1 MSIDS
6 TRARPVATERR
17 LSVPWLTVLPFAAA
31 MAYADGFWMV
41 ALRSAVGSIQRAQEP
56 FTTWLRESTLAMP
69 FYLFAVLGAL
79 TLAMR
84 WFGPVLRTTR
94 SVLLTALLIAAV
106 GTIVGVVQLVISSMY
121 DYQLQSDELTVMGS
135 MHGSCNA
142 GCLNQL
148 QQAQISTL
156 FKA

>member
-6 TRARPVATERR
+6 TSAPSVAAERR
-17 LSVPWLTVLPFAAA
+17 RRVPWLTVLPFAAA

-106 GTIVGVVQLVISSMY
+106 GTIVGVVQLVINSM
-121 DYQLQSDELTVMGS
+121 
-135 MHGSCNA
+135 
-142 GCLNQL
+142 
-148 QQAQISTL
+148 
-156 FKA
+156 